1 MTKKTYSAQLAKEAI
16 KKLNKKSD
24 YNLNFILEDAIAELK
39 VGKNLVDFEIKDY
52 FELMEI
58 DQEFTS
64 GEFNPSE
71 LKVKLL
77 RLCEKIINKTY

>member
-16 KKLNKKSD
+16 KKLNKKSEN
-24 YNLNFILEDAIAELK
+24 NLNFILEDAIAELK

-77 RLCEKIINKTY
+77 MLCEKIINKTY

>member
-39 VGKNLVDFEIKDY
+39 VGKNLVDFEI
-52 FELMEI
+52 
-58 DQEFTS
+58 
-64 GEFNPSE
+64 
-71 LKVKLL
+71 
-77 RLCEKIINKTY
+77 